1 MVIMFVDGFKAYI
14 DKDWLAKSWNE
25 ITEGNQDHLA
35 AGTSVERA
43 RSWKHTGGY
52 FSKTMAYIGK
62 DEAIGMY
69 YLECIKCGCHA
80 EATSPSIWDW
90 LEETDGLQVVMER
103 NFIDPIKSYLPEDCV
118 IIYGPD
124 DEDLNRGHRLID
136 PDKPDELSMLGLIE
150 HLQQT
155 DRSFRIKVPDENG
168 NGYKE
173 ISALEMLEQVR
184 QAESV
189 TRSKEKIKI
198 LEV

>member
-1 MVIMFVDGFKAYI
+1 MNTVPTFCDHEWYVYEQTNPATEWEISNPNNVPMPKGLKRRQKLLPSETPGDGK
-14 DKDWLAKSWNE
+14 W
-25 ITEGNQDHLA
+25 
-35 AGTSVERA
+35 
-43 RSWKHTGGY
+43 
-52 FSKTMAYIGK
+52 
-62 DEAIGMY
+62 IGMY

-103 NFIDPIKSYLPEDCV
+103 NFIDPIKCYFPEDCV